1 MLHSKTGGSAVVLM
15 PVHSLTEML
24 SSQYVKTYSLIFLFA
39 RNETLS
45 VHVDFSFRF
54 GNKGV
59 YLYVCI
65 SRQLKLPCAAWSSVK
80 LLSAVLA

>member
-24 SSQYVKTYSLIFLFA
+24 SSQYVKTYSLILFA

-59 YLYVCI
+59 YLYM
-65 SRQLKLPCAAWSSVK
+65 CAA
-80 LLSAVLA
+80 